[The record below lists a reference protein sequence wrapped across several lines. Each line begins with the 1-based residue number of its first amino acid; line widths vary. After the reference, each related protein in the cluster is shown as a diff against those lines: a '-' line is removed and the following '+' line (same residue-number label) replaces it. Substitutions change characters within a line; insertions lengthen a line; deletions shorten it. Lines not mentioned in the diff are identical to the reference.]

1 MDILKNIID
10 WVLEIIA
17 RYGLLGVFIGSA
29 LEEIIAPIPSP
40 LVMMSS
46 GAALLGQYNDISV
59 GLVTNMFLI
68 AIIGS
73 FGATLGSYVIYT
85 LGYVGG
91 KPVIDKTKKLTGV
104 SWDDIQNFQSKLDGT
119 KKDELTIMLLRS
131 VPVMP
136 SVVIAVSCG
145 VLRIHPLSYF
155 VSFFC
160 GGFVRNII
168 FLIIGWQMGSAYLQ
182 GADSLESITSI
193 VSKAIAAIL
202 VAVLVYM
209 YWRRFKFKT
218 KGKRVTRRC
227 DIRS

>member
-1 MDILKNIID
+1 MEVVKNIID
-10 WVLEIIA
+10 WILEIIA
-17 RYGLLGVFIGSA
+17 KYGLLGVFIGSA

-68 AIIGS
+68 AIVGS

-119 KKDELTIMLLRS
+119 KKDELTIMFLRAI
-131 VPVMP
+131 PVMP

-145 VLRIHPLSYF
+145 VLRVNPFSYF

-160 GGFVRNII
+160 GGVVRNVC
-168 FLIIGWQMGSAYLQ
+168 FLVIGWQMGSAYLQ
-182 GADSLESITSI
+182 GADSIESMTSI
-193 VSKAIAAIL
+193 VSKVIAGIL
-202 VAVLVYM
+202 VVLLGYL
-209 YWRRFKFKT
+209 YWRRYKIE
-218 KGKRVTRRC
+218 KGREVHG
-227 DIRS
+227 D